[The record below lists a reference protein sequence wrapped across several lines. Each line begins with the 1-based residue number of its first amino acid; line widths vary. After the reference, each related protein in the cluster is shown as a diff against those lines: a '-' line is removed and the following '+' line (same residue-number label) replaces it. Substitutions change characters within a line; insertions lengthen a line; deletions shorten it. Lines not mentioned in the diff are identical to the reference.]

1 MQDTN
6 AGFLQ
11 SNQDLRTP
19 PDYYIKNCP
28 NSNRRSRQKN
38 LLEDWGGEL
47 GSHLLC
53 SRGWR
58 LELVWRRSSR
68 GWRLEL
74 VRRRSR
80 TGWRL
85 ELVWRSREQGM
96 WNPVNNGKTYTKK
109 QVMGSGMWIGRR
121 RT

>member
-1 MQDTN
+1 
-6 AGFLQ
+6 
-11 SNQDLRTP
+11 
-19 PDYYIKNCP
+19 
-28 NSNRRSRQKN
+28 

-85 ELVWRSREQGM
+85 ELVWRSREQGAGDVEPGQQ
-96 WNPVNNGKTYTKK
+96 WKDLNKETSDGIRDVDWEETNLVSRN
-109 QVMGSGMWIGRR
+109 R
-121 RT
+121 